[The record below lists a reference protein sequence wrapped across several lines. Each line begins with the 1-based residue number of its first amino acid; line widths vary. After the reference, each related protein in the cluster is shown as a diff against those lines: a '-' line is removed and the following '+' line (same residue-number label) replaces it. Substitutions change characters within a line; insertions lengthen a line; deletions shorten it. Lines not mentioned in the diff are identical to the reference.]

1 MIVDLDSSPLTDFAN
16 NQFDICIIGSGAAG
30 ITLALKLSQK
40 NLKVAL
46 CEGGGLEYSI
56 NSQDSYIGRETGDPY
71 LTLEGSRL
79 RYFGGS
85 KNHWAGWCHPFSPV
99 DFKRG
104 YLGKEFEWPI
114 SEQDLNPYLQ
124 EACDILEIHNDFDYP
139 QTEHTDIKGTK
150 TQFSPPVRFANKYK
164 KELRNS
170 KKIVLFLNSNLFE
183 LNGSYNTIHSACF
196 KSFSGNTLTVNAKK
210 FIFAMGGI
218 ENSRFLLWFKDKY
231 KDKFFNTTT
240 PIGQYWME
248 HPHFT
253 LGQAIVDYRIGKVRF
268 YSLKSNVQIQQKIL
282 GCGFRLDLQPEGA
295 TESMIKEVSCLAP
308 KLGRQLTSLAEKNL
322 ICGVRF
328 RAAWEQAP
336 VVSNKISLINDTDY
350 FGIPRINLNWQKQ
363 AIDRHTLTQSIYN
376 FNNWILN
383 NNIGRIQLQDWL
395 INNSD
400 YPLNDELAG
409 NHHMGGTRMAAD
421 ARFGVVN
428 SDCQV
433 FGSSNLYIAGS
444 SVFTTSGANN
454 PTLPIVQLSL
464 RLAEHLSTS
473 VT

>member
-1 MIVDLDSSPLTDFAN
+1 MIVDLDKSSLSDFTN
-16 NQFDICIIGSGAAG
+16 NQFDVCIIGSGAAG
-30 ITLALKLSQK
+30 ITLAIKLSEK

-46 CEGGGLEYSI
+46 CEGGGLDYSI
-56 NSQDSYIGRETGDPY
+56 NSQDSYKGKETGDPY

-79 RYFGGS
+79 RFFGGS
-85 KNHWAGWCHPFSPV
+85 TNHWAGWCRPFSAI

-114 SEQDLNPYLQ
+114 TEQDLNPYLQ
-124 EACDILEIHNDFDYP
+124 EACNILEIQNDFEYP
-139 QTEHTDIKGTK
+139 HTSQSDIKGIK
-150 TQFSPPVRFANKYK
+150 TQFSPPVRFAKKYK
-164 KELRNS
+164 KKLSDSQN
-170 KKIVLFLNSNLFE
+170 IVLFLNSNLTE
-183 LNGSYNTIHSACF
+183 LNGSDKHIRAAYF
-196 KSFSGNTLTVNAKK
+196 KSFSGNTVTINAKK
-210 FIFAMGGI
+210 FVFAMGGI
-218 ENSRFLLWFKDKY
+218 ENSRFLLWFKEKY
-231 KDKFFNTTT
+231 KDKFFDTST

-253 LGQAIVDYRIGKVRF
+253 LGQAIVDYQIGKVRF
-268 YSLKSNVQIQQKIL
+268 YSLKNNIQIQQRIL
-282 GCGFRLDLQPEGA
+282 GCGFRMDLQPEGA

-336 VVSNKISLINDTDY
+336 TLINRISLLNDKDY

-363 AIDRHTLTQSIYN
+363 PIDRLTLTQSLRT

-395 INNSD
+395 INNLD
-400 YPLNDELAG
+400 YPTNDELAG
-409 NHHMGGTRMAAD
+409 NHHMGGTRMASD
-421 ARFGVVN
+421 VRFGVIDSN
-428 SDCQV
+428 CQV
-433 FGSSNLYIAGS
+433 FGSDNLYVAGS

-454 PTLPIVQLSL
+454 PTLPIIQLSL
-464 RLAEHLSTS
+464 RLADYLIT
-473 VT
+473 

>member
-1 MIVDLDSSPLTDFAN
+1 MIVDLNSNPLIDFTN

-30 ITLALKLSQK
+30 ITLALKLAKK

-56 NSQDSYIGRETGDPY
+56 NSQNSYIGRETGDPY

-85 KNHWAGWCHPFSPV
+85 TNHWAGWCRPFSGV
-99 DFKRG
+99 DFKRS
-104 YLGKEFEWPI
+104 YLGREFEWPI

-124 EACDILEIHNDFDYP
+124 EACDILEIQNDFDYP
-139 QTEHTDIKGTK
+139 QVAHVDIKGVK
-150 TQFSPPVRFANKYK
+150 IQFSPPVRFAKKYK
-164 KELRNS
+164 KELSDS
-170 KKIVLFLNSNLFE
+170 KNIVLFLNSNLFE
-183 LNGSYNTIHSACF
+183 LNGSDNRIHSASF
-196 KSFSGNTLTVNAKK
+196 KSFSSKILTVNAKK

-231 KDKFFNTTT
+231 QDKFFNTTT

-295 TESMIKEVSCLAP
+295 TETMIKEVSCLAP

-336 VVSNKISLINDTDY
+336 AVTNKITLLHDTDY
-350 FGIPRINLNWQKQ
+350 FGVPRINLNWQKQ
-363 AIDRHTLTQSIYN
+363 AIDRLTLTQSIHI

-400 YPLNDELAG
+400 YPINDELAG
-409 NHHMGGTRMAAD
+409 NHHMGGTRMASD
-421 ARFGVVN
+421 ARYGVVDSN
-428 SDCQV
+428 CQV
-433 FGSSNLYIAGS
+433 FGSSNLYVAGS
-444 SVFTTSGANN
+444 SLFTTSGANN

-464 RLAEHLSTS
+464 RLAEYLSTS
-473 VT
+473 VL